1 MENSSNILHLT
12 VNHDGI
18 DMDMSPEAPNYI
30 KRGVGPF
37 VDEILKIS
45 NPSEFD
51 LIGVHPGGPAI
62 LKAVESGLELSPEKL
77 EASWDTLKN
86 YGNMS
91 SATIWFII
99 EKLLKEEGHNA
110 KNLLALAFGPGV
122 TMEGVM
128 LSKY

>member
-1 MENSSNILHLT
+1 MENSSHILHLT

-18 DMDMSPEAPNYI
+18 DMNVSPEAPNYI

-45 NPSEFD
+45 NHSEFD

-62 LKAVESGLELSPEKL
+62 LKAVQSGLELSPEKL

-99 EKLLKEEGHNA
+99 DKMLKNKDENSQ
-110 KNLLALAFGPGV
+110 NLLALAFSPGV
-122 TMEGVM
+122 TIEGVI
-128 LSKY
+128 LGKC

>member
-91 SATIWFII
+91 SATIWFVID
-99 EKLLKEEGHNA
+99 KLLQKEDQNPQ
-110 KNLLALAFGPGV
+110 NILALAFSPGF
-122 TMEGVM
+122 TMEGVIF
-128 LSKY
+128 SKC